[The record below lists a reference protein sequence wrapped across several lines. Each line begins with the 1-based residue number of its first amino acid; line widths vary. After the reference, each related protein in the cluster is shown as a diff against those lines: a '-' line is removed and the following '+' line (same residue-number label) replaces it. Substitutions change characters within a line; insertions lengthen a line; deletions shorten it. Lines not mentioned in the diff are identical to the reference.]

1 MTAQHKALQL
11 ADLLETVGR
20 LWEDEAAEE
29 LRRLHQS
36 EKEAWR
42 YADELEQERKRLI
55 KAAEMVLETQ
65 DENYGQIAKNI
76 ALSELRQTL
85 KQPVDA
91 VNMSQESVDE
101 MAKHKHEPV
110 GYVTDSGASAY
121 FLKGV
126 DLDDDTPLYTAPPK
140 REWAGLTDE
149 EVFLISEYPECCQVS
164 IRNAEAKLKE
174 KNT

>member
-101 MAKHKHEPV
+101 MAKREHEPV
-110 GYVTDSGASAY
+110 AWRAGPGRIHKKYDY
-121 FLKGV
+121 NEKGRGE
-126 DLDDDTPLYTAPPK
+126 PLYTAPPK
-140 REWAGLTDE
+140 REWVGLIDE
-149 EVFLISEYPECCQVS
+149 DLSEFTTEFFNGAVW
-164 IRNAEAKLKE
+164 AEAKLKE